1 MMKIAVIGSTNM
13 DLVSYTDTI
22 PAAGET
28 REATGFHTACGG
40 KGANQAVAAG
50 KLGAHV
56 MMVTVIGDD
65 LFGEKSMDNFMDN
78 NIDTEYV
85 WTATGVASGVATIL
99 VDSTSQ
105 NRILIHKGA
114 NACLTPEVI
123 DEAADALRECGLIV
137 LQLEIPLET
146 VYAAIDFG
154 VANGIPVL
162 LNPAPATKELSME
175 KACLCDFFVPNETE
189 LAILTGMPTGTED
202 EIKKAAMSLVNRG
215 LKNVIVTMGSKG
227 SMWVSKND
235 FLVIPAKTVDAVDTT
250 GAGDSFIGCFVE
262 NYSRTRSIP
271 EAMKEASLY
280 ASFSVTRKGTQD
292 SYLTKDEFDKLK
304 K

>member
-1 MMKIAVIGSTNM
+1 MKIAVIGSTNM
-13 DLVSYTDTI
+13 DLVSYTDKL
-22 PAAGET
+22 PEAGET
-28 REATGFHTACGG
+28 REAQAFHTACGG
-40 KGANQAVAAG
+40 KGANQAIAAG
-50 KLGAHV
+50 KLGADV

-65 LFGEKSMDNFMDN
+65 LFGEKSMDNFMEN
-78 NIDTEYV
+78 NINTEFV

-114 NACLTPEVI
+114 NDCLTPDVI
-123 DEAADALRECGLIV
+123 EEAAEALKGCGLIV
-137 LQLEIPLET
+137 LQLEVPIET

-154 VANGIPVL
+154 KENNIPVL
-162 LNPAPATKELSME
+162 LNPAPANKALSIE

-189 LAILTGMPTGTED
+189 LSILTGMPTGTE
-202 EIKKAAMSLVNRG
+202 EQVKAAAQTLVDKG

-227 SMWVSKND
+227 SMWLSKED
-235 FLVIPAKTVDAVDTT
+235 YLVVPAVKVEAVDTT

-262 NYSRTRSIP
+262 NYSRTKNIP
-271 EAMKEASLY
+271 EAMKEASQY
-280 ASFSVTRKGTQD
+280 ASLSVTRKGTQE
-292 SYLTKDEFDKLK
+292 SYLTREEFEKLK

>member
-1 MMKIAVIGSTNM
+1 MKIAVIGSTNM

-162 LNPAPATKELSME
+162 LNPAPATKELSMA

>member
-1 MMKIAVIGSTNM
+1 MKIAVIGSTNM

-40 KGANQAVAAG
+40 KGANQAIAAG
-50 KLGAHV
+50 KLGANV

>member
-1 MMKIAVIGSTNM
+1 MKIAVIGSTNM
-13 DLVSYTDTI
+13 DVVSYTDKI
-22 PAAGET
+22 PEAGET
-28 REATGFHTACGG
+28 RESTGFHTACGG

-50 KLGAHV
+50 KLGADV
-56 MMVTVIGDD
+56 MMITVIGDD
-65 LFGEKSMDNFMDN
+65 IFGEKSMDNFIEN
-78 NIDTEYV
+78 HIDTDYV
-85 WTATGVASGVATIL
+85 WTASEVASGVATIL

-189 LAILTGMPTGTED
+189 LAILTGMSTATEAD
-202 EIKKAAMSLVNRG
+202 IKKAAMSLVKRG

-227 SMWVSKND
+227 SMWVSKDD

-280 ASFSVTRKGTQD
+280 ASLSVTRKGTQE
-292 SYLTKDEFDKLK
+292 SYLTREEFDKVK
-304 K
+304 R

>member
-1 MMKIAVIGSTNM
+1 MKIAVIGSTNM
-13 DLVSYTDTI
+13 DLVSYTDKL
-22 PAAGET
+22 PEAGET
-28 REATGFHTACGG
+28 REAKAFHTACGG
-40 KGANQAVAAG
+40 KGANQAIAAG
-50 KLGAHV
+50 KLGADV

-65 LFGEKSMDNFMDN
+65 LFGEKSMDNFMEN
-78 NIDTEYV
+78 NINTEFV

-114 NACLTPEVI
+114 NDCLTPDVI
-123 DEAADALRECGLIV
+123 EEAAEALKGCGLIV
-137 LQLEIPLET
+137 LQLEVPIET

-154 VANGIPVL
+154 KENNIPVL
-162 LNPAPATKELSME
+162 LNPAPANKALSIE

-189 LAILTGMPTGTED
+189 LSILTGMPTGTE
-202 EIKKAAMSLVNRG
+202 EQVKAAAQTLVDKG

-227 SMWVSKND
+227 SMWLSKED
-235 FLVIPAKTVDAVDTT
+235 YLVVPAVKVEAVDTT

-262 NYSRTRSIP
+262 NYSRTKNIP
-271 EAMKEASLY
+271 EAMKEASQY
-280 ASFSVTRKGTQD
+280 ASLSVTRKGTQE
-292 SYLTKDEFDKLK
+292 SYLTREEFEKLK

>member
-1 MMKIAVIGSTNM
+1 MKIAVIGSTNM

-65 LFGEKSMDNFMDN
+65 LFGEKSMDNFMEN
-78 NIDTEYV
+78 NINTEYV

>member
-1 MMKIAVIGSTNM
+1 MKIAVIGSTNM

>member
-1 MMKIAVIGSTNM
+1 MKIAVIGSTNM
-13 DLVSYTDTI
+13 DLVSYTDKL
-22 PAAGET
+22 PEAGET
-28 REATGFHTACGG
+28 REAQAFHTACGG
-40 KGANQAVAAG
+40 KGANQAIAAG
-50 KLGAHV
+50 KLGADV

-65 LFGEKSMDNFMDN
+65 LFGEKSMDNFMEN
-78 NIDTEYV
+78 NINTEFV

-114 NACLTPEVI
+114 NDCLTPDVI
-123 DEAADALRECGLIV
+123 EEAAEALKGCGLIV
-137 LQLEIPLET
+137 LQLEVPIET

-154 VANGIPVL
+154 KENNIPVL
-162 LNPAPATKELSME
+162 LNPAPAN
-175 KACLCDFFVPNETE
+175 KAFFVPNETE
-189 LAILTGMPTGTED
+189 LSILTGMPTGTE
-202 EIKKAAMSLVNRG
+202 EQVKAAAQTLVDKG

-227 SMWVSKND
+227 SMWLSKED
-235 FLVIPAKTVDAVDTT
+235 YLVVPAVKVEAVDTT

-262 NYSRTRSIP
+262 NYSRTKNIP

-280 ASFSVTRKGTQD
+280 ASLSVTRKGTQE
-292 SYLTKDEFDKLK
+292 SYLTREEFEKLK

>member
-50 KLGAHV
+50 KLGANV

-65 LFGEKSMDNFMDN
+65 LFGEKSMDNFMEN
-78 NIDTEYV
+78 HIDTEYV

-235 FLVIPAKTVDAVDTT
+235 FLVVPAQTVDAVDTT

-271 EAMKEASLY
+271 EAMKEASQY

-292 SYLTKDEFDKLK
+292 SYLTRDEFDKLK

>member
-13 DLVSYTDTI
+13 DLVSYIDTI

-28 REATGFHTACGG
+28 REAAGFNTACGG

-50 KLGAHV
+50 KLGADV

-65 LFGEKSMDNFMDN
+65 LFGEKSMDNFLEN

-99 VDSTSQ
+99 VDETSQ

-123 DEAADALRECGLIV
+123 EEAAEALKECGLIV
-137 LQLEIPLET
+137 LQLEVPIET

-154 VANGIPVL
+154 KANNIPVL
-162 LNPAPATKELSME
+162 LNPAPANKDLSME

-189 LAILTGMPTGTED
+189 LAILTGMPTDTE
-202 EIKKAAMSLVNRG
+202 EQVKAAAQTLVDKG

-227 SMWVSKND
+227 SMWLSKDN
-235 FLVIPAKTVDAVDTT
+235 FLVVPAVKVEAVDTT

-262 NYSRTRSIP
+262 NYSRTQNIP
-271 EAMKEASLY
+271 EAMKEASRY
-280 ASFSVTRKGTQD
+280 ASLSVTRKGTQE
-292 SYLTKDEFDKLK
+292 SYLTREEFDKLK

>member
-1 MMKIAVIGSTNM
+1 MKIAVIGSTNM

-40 KGANQAVAAG
+40 KGANQAIAAG
-50 KLGAHV
+50 KLGANV

-65 LFGEKSMDNFMDN
+65 LFGEKSMDNFMEN
-78 NIDTEYV
+78 NINTEYV

>member
-1 MMKIAVIGSTNM
+1 M
-13 DLVSYTDTI
+13 DLVSYTDKL
-22 PAAGET
+22 PEAGET
-28 REATGFHTACGG
+28 REAQAFHTACGG
-40 KGANQAVAAG
+40 KGANQAIAAG
-50 KLGAHV
+50 KLGADV

-65 LFGEKSMDNFMDN
+65 LFGEKSMDNFMEN
-78 NIDTEYV
+78 NINTEFV

-114 NACLTPEVI
+114 NECLTPDVI
-123 DEAADALRECGLIV
+123 EEAAEALKGCGLIV
-137 LQLEIPLET
+137 LQLEVPIET

-154 VANGIPVL
+154 KENNIPVL
-162 LNPAPATKELSME
+162 LNPAPANKALSIE

-189 LAILTGMPTGTED
+189 LSILTGMPTGTE
-202 EIKKAAMSLVNRG
+202 EQVKAAAQTLVDKG

-227 SMWVSKND
+227 SMWLSKED
-235 FLVIPAKTVDAVDTT
+235 YLVVPAVKVEAVDTT

-262 NYSRTRSIP
+262 NYSRTKNIP
-271 EAMKEASLY
+271 EAMKEASQY
-280 ASFSVTRKGTQD
+280 ASLSVTRKGTQE
-292 SYLTKDEFDKLK
+292 SYLTREEFEKLK

>member
-1 MMKIAVIGSTNM
+1 MKIAVIGSTNM
-13 DLVSYTDTI
+13 DLVSYTDKL
-22 PAAGET
+22 PEAGET
-28 REATGFHTACGG
+28 REASAFHTACGG
-40 KGANQAVAAG
+40 KGANQAIAAG
-50 KLGAHV
+50 KLGADV

-65 LFGEKSMDNFMDN
+65 LFGEKSMDNFLEN

-85 WTATGVASGVATIL
+85 WTATDVASGVATIL

-123 DEAADALRECGLIV
+123 DEAAEALKECGLIV
-137 LQLEIPLET
+137 LQLEVPIET

-154 VANGIPVL
+154 KANDIPVL
-162 LNPAPATKELSME
+162 LNPAPANKDLSIE

-189 LAILTGMPTGTED
+189 LSILTGMPTGD
-202 EIKKAAMSLVNRG
+202 EAEVKAAAQSLVDKG
-215 LKNVIVTMGSKG
+215 LKNIIVTMGSKG
-227 SMWVSKND
+227 SMWVSKD
-235 FLVIPAKTVDAVDTT
+235 DYLVVSAVKVDAVDTT

-262 NYSRTRSIP
+262 NYSRTGSIP
-271 EAMKEASLY
+271 EAMKEASQY
-280 ASFSVTRKGTQD
+280 ASLSVTRKGTQE
-292 SYLTKDEFDKLK
+292 SYLTREEFDKLK

>member
-1 MMKIAVIGSTNM
+1 MKIAVIGSTNM

-40 KGANQAVAAG
+40 KGANQAIAAG
-50 KLGAHV
+50 KLGANV

-65 LFGEKSMDNFMDN
+65 LFGEKSMDNFMEN
-78 NIDTEYV
+78 NINTEYV

-99 VDSTSQ
+99 GDSTSQ

>member
-1 MMKIAVIGSTNM
+1 MKIAVIGSTNM

-40 KGANQAVAAG
+40 KGANQAIAAG
-50 KLGAHV
+50 KLGANV

-65 LFGEKSMDNFMDN
+65 LFGEKSMDNFMEN
-78 NIDTEYV
+78 NINTEYV

-235 FLVIPAKTVDAVDTT
+235 FLVIPAKTADAVDTT

>member
-1 MMKIAVIGSTNM
+1 MKIAVIGSTNM

-50 KLGAHV
+50 KLGANV

-65 LFGEKSMDNFMDN
+65 LFGEKSMDNFMEN
-78 NIDTEYV
+78 HIDTEYV

-235 FLVIPAKTVDAVDTT
+235 FLVVPAQTVDAVDTT

-271 EAMKEASLY
+271 EAMKEASQY

-292 SYLTKDEFDKLK
+292 SYLTRDEFDKLK

>member
-1 MMKIAVIGSTNM
+1 MKIAVIGSTNM
-13 DLVSYTDTI
+13 DLVSYTDKL
-22 PAAGET
+22 PEAGET
-28 REATGFHTACGG
+28 REAKAFHTACGG
-40 KGANQAVAAG
+40 KGANQAIAAG
-50 KLGAHV
+50 KLGADV

-65 LFGEKSMDNFMDN
+65 LFGEKSMDNFMEN
-78 NIDTEYV
+78 NINTEFV

-114 NACLTPEVI
+114 NECLTPDVI
-123 DEAADALRECGLIV
+123 EEAAEALKGCGLIV
-137 LQLEIPLET
+137 LQLEVPIET

-154 VANGIPVL
+154 KENNIPVL
-162 LNPAPATKELSME
+162 LNPAPANKALSIE

-189 LAILTGMPTGTED
+189 LSILTGMPPGTE
-202 EIKKAAMSLVNRG
+202 EQVKAAAQTLVDKG

-227 SMWVSKND
+227 SMWLSKED
-235 FLVIPAKTVDAVDTT
+235 YLVVPAVKVEAVDTT

-262 NYSRTRSIP
+262 NYSRTKNIP
-271 EAMKEASLY
+271 EAMKEASQY
-280 ASFSVTRKGTQD
+280 ASLSVTRKGTQE
-292 SYLTKDEFDKLK
+292 SYLTREEFEKLK

>member
-13 DLVSYTDTI
+13 DLVSYTNTI

-50 KLGAHV
+50 KLGANV

-65 LFGEKSMDNFMDN
+65 LFGEKSMDNFMEN
-78 NIDTEYV
+78 HIDTEYV

-235 FLVIPAKTVDAVDTT
+235 FLVVPAQTVDAVDTT

-271 EAMKEASLY
+271 EAMKEASQY

-292 SYLTKDEFDKLK
+292 SYLTRDEFDKLK

>member
-1 MMKIAVIGSTNM
+1 MKIAVIGSTNM
-13 DLVSYTDTI
+13 DLVSYTDKL
-22 PAAGET
+22 PEAGET
-28 REATGFHTACGG
+28 REAQAFHTACGG
-40 KGANQAVAAG
+40 KGANQAIAAG
-50 KLGAHV
+50 KLGADV

-65 LFGEKSMDNFMDN
+65 LFGEKSMDNFMEN
-78 NIDTEYV
+78 NINTEFV

-114 NACLTPEVI
+114 NECLTPDVI
-123 DEAADALRECGLIV
+123 EEAAEALKGCGLIV
-137 LQLEIPLET
+137 LQLEVPIET

-154 VANGIPVL
+154 KENNIPVL
-162 LNPAPATKELSME
+162 LNPAPANKALSIE

-189 LAILTGMPTGTED
+189 LSILTGMPTGTE
-202 EIKKAAMSLVNRG
+202 EQVKVAAQTLVDKG

-227 SMWVSKND
+227 SMWLSKED
-235 FLVIPAKTVDAVDTT
+235 YLVVPAVKVEAVDTT

-262 NYSRTRSIP
+262 NYSRTKNIP
-271 EAMKEASLY
+271 EAMKEASQY
-280 ASFSVTRKGTQD
+280 ASLSVTRKGTQE
-292 SYLTKDEFDKLK
+292 SYLTREEFEKLK

>member
-1 MMKIAVIGSTNM
+1 MKIAVIGSTNM

-189 LAILTGMPTGTED
+189 LAILTGMPTGTEA

>member
-1 MMKIAVIGSTNM
+1 MKIAVIGSTNM
-13 DLVSYTDTI
+13 DLVSYTDKL
-22 PAAGET
+22 PEAGET
-28 REATGFHTACGG
+28 REAQAFHTACGG
-40 KGANQAVAAG
+40 KGANQAIAAG
-50 KLGAHV
+50 KLGADV

-65 LFGEKSMDNFMDN
+65 LFGEKSMDNFMEN
-78 NIDTEYV
+78 NINTEFV

-114 NACLTPEVI
+114 NDCLTPDVI
-123 DEAADALRECGLIV
+123 EEAAEALKGCGLIV
-137 LQLEIPLET
+137 LQLEVPIET

-154 VANGIPVL
+154 KENNIPVL
-162 LNPAPATKELSME
+162 LNPAPANKALSIE

-189 LAILTGMPTGTED
+189 LSILTGMPTGTE
-202 EIKKAAMSLVNRG
+202 EQVKAAAQTLVDKG

-227 SMWVSKND
+227 SMWLSKED
-235 FLVIPAKTVDAVDTT
+235 YLVVPAVKVEAVDTT

-262 NYSRTRSIP
+262 NYSRTRNIP
-271 EAMKEASLY
+271 EAMKEASQY
-280 ASFSVTRKGTQD
+280 ASLSVTRKGTQE
-292 SYLTKDEFDKLK
+292 SYLTREEFEKLK

>member
-1 MMKIAVIGSTNM
+1 MKIAVIGSTNM

-50 KLGAHV
+50 KLGANV

-235 FLVIPAKTVDAVDTT
+235 FLVVPAQTVDAVDTT

-271 EAMKEASLY
+271 EAMKEASQY

-292 SYLTKDEFDKLK
+292 SYLTRDEFDKLK

>member
-13 DLVSYTDTI
+13 DLVSYIDTI

-28 REATGFHTACGG
+28 REAAGFNTACGG

-50 KLGAHV
+50 KLGADV

-65 LFGEKSMDNFMDN
+65 LFGEKSMDNFLEN

-99 VDSTSQ
+99 VDETSQ

-123 DEAADALRECGLIV
+123 EEAAEALKECGLIV
-137 LQLEIPLET
+137 LQLEVPIET

-154 VANGIPVL
+154 KANNIPVL
-162 LNPAPATKELSME
+162 LNPAPANKDLSME

-189 LAILTGMPTGTED
+189 LAILTGMPTDTE
-202 EIKKAAMSLVNRG
+202 EQVKAAAQTLVDKG

-227 SMWVSKND
+227 SMWLSKDN
-235 FLVIPAKTVDAVDTT
+235 FLVVPAVKVEAVDTT

-262 NYSRTRSIP
+262 NYSRTQNIP
-271 EAMKEASLY
+271 EAMQEASQY
-280 ASFSVTRKGTQD
+280 ASLSVTRKGTQE
-292 SYLTKDEFDKLK
+292 SYLAREEFDKLK

>member
-1 MMKIAVIGSTNM
+1 MKIAVIGSTNM

-262 NYSRTRSIP
+262 NYSRTGSIP

-292 SYLTKDEFDKLK
+292 SYLTRDEFDKLK

>member
-1 MMKIAVIGSTNM
+1 MKIAVIGSTNM

-65 LFGEKSMDNFMDN
+65 LFGEKS
-78 NIDTEYV
+78 T
-85 WTATGVASGVATIL
+85 SGVATIL

-154 VANGIPVL
+154 VADGIPVL

-235 FLVIPAKTVDAVDTT
+235 FLVIPAKTADAVDTT

>member
-1 MMKIAVIGSTNM
+1 MKIAVIGSTNM

-50 KLGAHV
+50 KLGANV

-189 LAILTGMPTGTED
+189 LAILTGMPTGTEA

-235 FLVIPAKTVDAVDTT
+235 FLVVPAQTVDAVDTT

-271 EAMKEASLY
+271 EAMKEASQY

-292 SYLTKDEFDKLK
+292 SYLTRDEFDKLK

>member
-1 MMKIAVIGSTNM
+1 MKIAVIGSTNM
-13 DLVSYTDTI
+13 DLVSYTDKL
-22 PAAGET
+22 PEAGET
-28 REATGFHTACGG
+28 REAQAFHTACGG
-40 KGANQAVAAG
+40 KGANQAIAAG
-50 KLGAHV
+50 KLGADV

-65 LFGEKSMDNFMDN
+65 LFGEKSMDNFMEN
-78 NIDTEYV
+78 NINTEFV

-114 NACLTPEVI
+114 NECLTPDVI
-123 DEAADALRECGLIV
+123 EEAAEALKGCGLIV
-137 LQLEIPLET
+137 LQLEVPIET

-154 VANGIPVL
+154 KENNIPVL
-162 LNPAPATKELSME
+162 LNPAPANKALSIE

-189 LAILTGMPTGTED
+189 LSILTGMPTGTE
-202 EIKKAAMSLVNRG
+202 EQVKAAAQTLVDKG

-227 SMWVSKND
+227 SMWLSKED
-235 FLVIPAKTVDAVDTT
+235 YLVVPAVKVEAVDTT

-262 NYSRTRSIP
+262 NYSRTRNIP
-271 EAMKEASLY
+271 EAMKEASQY
-280 ASFSVTRKGTQD
+280 ASLSVTRKGTQE
-292 SYLTKDEFDKLK
+292 SYLTREEFEKLK

>member
-1 MMKIAVIGSTNM
+1 MKIAVIGSTNM

-22 PAAGET
+22 PVAGET

-50 KLGAHV
+50 KLGANV

-189 LAILTGMPTGTED
+189 LAILTGMPTGTEA

-262 NYSRTRSIP
+262 NYSRTGSIP

-292 SYLTKDEFDKLK
+292 SYLTRDEFDKLK

>member
-1 MMKIAVIGSTNM
+1 MKIAVIGSTNM

-40 KGANQAVAAG
+40 KGANQAIAAG
-50 KLGAHV
+50 KLGANV

-65 LFGEKSMDNFMDN
+65 LFGEKSMDNFMEN
-78 NIDTEYV
+78 NINTEYV

-105 NRILIHKGA
+105 NRILIYKGA

>member
-1 MMKIAVIGSTNM
+1 MKIAVIGSTNM
-13 DLVSYTDTI
+13 DLVSYTDKL
-22 PAAGET
+22 PEAGET
-28 REATGFHTACGG
+28 REAKAFHTACGG
-40 KGANQAVAAG
+40 KGANQAIAAG
-50 KLGAHV
+50 KLGADV

-65 LFGEKSMDNFMDN
+65 LFGEKSMDNFMEN
-78 NIDTEYV
+78 NINTEFV

-114 NACLTPEVI
+114 NECLTPDVI
-123 DEAADALRECGLIV
+123 EEAAEALKGCGLIV
-137 LQLEIPLET
+137 LQLEVPIET

-154 VANGIPVL
+154 KENNIPVL
-162 LNPAPATKELSME
+162 LNPAPANKALSIE

-189 LAILTGMPTGTED
+189 LSILTGMPTGTE
-202 EIKKAAMSLVNRG
+202 EQVKAAAQTLVDKG

-227 SMWVSKND
+227 SMWLSKED
-235 FLVIPAKTVDAVDTT
+235 YLVVPAVKVEAVDTT

-262 NYSRTRSIP
+262 NYSRTKNIP
-271 EAMKEASLY
+271 EAMKEASQY
-280 ASFSVTRKGTQD
+280 ASLSVTRKGTQE
-292 SYLTKDEFDKLK
+292 SYLTREEFEKLK

>member
-13 DLVSYTDTI
+13 DLVSYIDTI

-28 REATGFHTACGG
+28 REAAGFNTACGG

-50 KLGAHV
+50 KLGADV

-65 LFGEKSMDNFMDN
+65 LFGEKSMDNFLEN

-99 VDSTSQ
+99 VDETSQ

-123 DEAADALRECGLIV
+123 EEAAEALKECGLIV
-137 LQLEIPLET
+137 LQLEVPIET

-154 VANGIPVL
+154 KANNIPVL
-162 LNPAPATKELSME
+162 LNPAPANKDLSME

-189 LAILTGMPTGTED
+189 LAILTGMPTDTE
-202 EIKKAAMSLVNRG
+202 EQVKAAAQTLVDKG

-227 SMWVSKND
+227 SMWLSKDN
-235 FLVIPAKTVDAVDTT
+235 FLVVPAVKVEAVDTT

-262 NYSRTRSIP
+262 NYSRTQNIP
-271 EAMKEASLY
+271 EAMKEASQY
-280 ASFSVTRKGTQD
+280 ASLSVTRKGTQE
-292 SYLTKDEFDKLK
+292 SYLTREEFDKLK